1 MTKAD
6 ETKAQHKA
14 SAAATHDKG
23 AYEDT
28 AFGRRRVSRMPKWLA
43 ALIGFVRKPILS
55 IYRSRGSK
63 GG

>member
-6 ETKAQHKA
+6 ETKAGHKA
-14 SAAATHDKG
+14 AAAATDEKG
-23 AYEDT
+23 MYENT

-43 ALIGFVRKPILS
+43 ALFGLVGKPILF